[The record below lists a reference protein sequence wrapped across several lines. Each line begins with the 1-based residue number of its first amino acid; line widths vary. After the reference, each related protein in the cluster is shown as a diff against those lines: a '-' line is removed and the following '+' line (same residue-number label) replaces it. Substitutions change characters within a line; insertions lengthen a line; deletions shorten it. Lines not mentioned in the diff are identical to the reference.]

1 MELMKGPSIR
11 RTFWRFAGRWRSGR
25 GGPAD
30 AGSLVRTGAPVLDAG
45 THLTDALKLFEQT
58 HLPAFPVVWKNTGR
72 LDGVLYRNA
81 LFQVITEM
89 MKRESGGD
97 VGM

>member
-1 MELMKGPSIR
+1 
-11 RTFWRFAGRWRSGR
+11 
-25 GGPAD
+25 
-30 AGSLVRTGAPVLDAG
+30 
-45 THLTDALKLFEQT
+45 LKLFEQT